1 MIPSLPSASMTARS
15 MPRSV
20 TAFWAW
26 STAESSTWPI
36 RYATA
41 AFASSPHGEQ
51 SHMKD
56 AGTMKTTAKGP
67 KTPKTDWSR
76 FDAMSEAQRHQAA
89 LNDPDARPLTDE
101 DLTRMKR
108 TPQAKIIRR
117 ALGLSQE
124 DFAARY
130 HIPIGTLRD

>member
-1 MIPSLPSASMTARS
+1 
-15 MPRSV
+15 
-20 TAFWAW
+20 
-26 STAESSTWPI
+26 
-36 RYATA
+36 
-41 AFASSPHGEQ
+41 
-51 SHMKD
+51 MKD

-101 DLTRMKR
+101 DLSRMKR

-130 HIPIGTLRD
+130 HIPIGTLRDWEQGRVEPDQAARAYLTVIARKPEVVRDALAATRISQP